1 MIIFS
6 QLFFINSGGAYEFEE
21 AFVAVFIIDRVDMCV
36 KGNVVFKVQHKFGG
50 RGKGVE
56 ALRALKAHD
65 SGRHG
70 RLLSAVDFQLGGN
83 GKPTDAAYIS

>member
-1 MIIFS
+1 MDSKRRLVLFLLLIELIF
-6 QLFFINSGGAYEFEE
+6 L
-21 AFVAVFIIDRVDMCV
+21 V

-56 ALRALKAHD
+56 ALRTLKDHD

-70 RLLSAVDFQLGGN
+70 RMLAAIDFQLGGK
-83 GKPTDAAYIS
+83 GKPTDAAYVS

>member
-1 MIIFS
+1 MDSRRRLVLFLLLIELIF
-6 QLFFINSGGAYEFEE
+6 L
-21 AFVAVFIIDRVDMCV
+21 V

-56 ALRALKAHD
+56 ALRTLKDHD

-70 RLLSAVDFQLGGN
+70 RMLAAVDFQLGGN
-83 GKPTDAAYIS
+83 GKPTDSAYVS

>member
-1 MIIFS
+1 MNS
-6 QLFFINSGGAYEFEE
+6 RRHLLLFLLLIELICA
-21 AFVAVFIIDRVDMCV
+21 V